1 MTTMEISKIC
11 YDLGI
16 KYVDNNVFGTKLW
29 YKKTLIGE
37 LKPRGRS
44 QWYVC
49 FERSKKIIE
58 NCKNLVKEFQAEIKQ
73 IKESEI
79 NENLLKLQEDF

>member
-29 YKKTLIGE
+29 YKKL
-37 LKPRGRS
+37 LL
-44 QWYVC
+44 V
-49 FERSKKIIE
+49 
-58 NCKNLVKEFQAEIKQ
+58 NLSRVEGVNGMFVLNGQKR
-73 IKESEI
+73 
-79 NENLLKLQEDF
+79 